1 MNAKAIVVVLLF
13 AVCTGHAQPE
23 ISTGRMEIRADVDS
37 ALVVLNDSLVGRTPF
52 VADSLSP
59 GAYRVRV
66 LHPDITSWLAAVV
79 SDTVRIT
86 AGESRTLLYSLRSRL
101 QVLSSPGEARVYMND
116 TLAGL
121 TPLLIS
127 PERLSGDSLLTLR
140 KTGFADLR
148 TDLREAVQGI
158 LRVRLIPS
166 GSTSTTEIS
175 PFLVETGGLGS
186 RTNRLYLSAGATIVS
201 GIFAAYFKTL
211 ADDRQAQYVKTGY
224 VSLLVQRH
232 RFDTSAA
239 IALVTAQA
247 AFVLFCSILL
257 GD

>member
-1 MNAKAIVVVLLF
+1 MKVKTIIVVLLV
-13 AVCTGHAQPE
+13 AVCTGHTQPE
-23 ISTGRMEIRADVDS
+23 ISAGRLEIRADVDS
-37 ALVVLNDSLVGRTPF
+37 ALVVLGDSLVGRTPY

-59 GAYRVRV
+59 GVYRVRV

-79 SDTVRIT
+79 SDTVRIA
-86 AGESRTLLYSLRSRL
+86 AGESRTLLYTLRSQL
-101 QVLSSPGEARVYMND
+101 QVLSSPGEAGVFTND

-127 PERLSGDSLLTLR
+127 PERLSGDSLLTL
-140 KTGFADLR
+140 KKAGFADLR
-148 TDLREAVQGI
+148 ADPRDAVEGI
-158 LRVRLIPS
+158 LRVRLIPNGNIS
-166 GSTSTTEIS
+166 PVEIS
-175 PFLVETGGLGS
+175 PFLAETDGVGS
-186 RTNRLYLSAGATIVS
+186 RTTRLYLSAGATIVS

-211 ADDRQAQYVKTGY
+211 ADDRQAQYVETGD
-224 VSLLVQRH
+224 VSLLIQRH

-247 AFVLFCSILL
+247 AFALFCSILL

>member
-1 MNAKAIVVVLLF
+1 MKATAMVVVLLF
-13 AVCTGHAQPE
+13 TVYTGHAQTE
-23 ISTGRMEIRADVDS
+23 ISAGRLEIRADVDS
-37 ALVVLNDSLVGRTPF
+37 ALVVLNDSLVGRTPY

-66 LHPDITSWLAAVV
+66 LHPDITSWLGAVV
-79 SDTVRIT
+79 SDTVRIA
-86 AGESRTLLYSLRSRL
+86 AGESRTLLYSFQS
-101 QVLSSPGEARVYMND
+101 QVHVFSSPGEVRVYMND
-116 TLAGL
+116 TLAGI

-148 TDLREAVQGI
+148 TDPREAVQGI
-158 LRVRLIPS
+158 LRVRLIP
-166 GSTSTTEIS
+166 GGYTSPAEIS
-175 PFLVETGGLGS
+175 PFLTETNGIGS
-186 RTNRLYLSAGATIVS
+186 RTSRLYLSAGATVVS

-211 ADDRQAQYVKTGY
+211 ADDRHAQYVKTGD

-232 RFDTSAA
+232 RYDTSAA
-239 IALVTAQA
+239 IALVTAEA
-247 AFVLFCSILL
+247 AFALFCSILL